1 MVPKVLNTPIPVAAD
16 DARMSDL
23 ANENRKL
30 GTRVRATLK
39 KEQVRNQYKL
49 TK

>member
-1 MVPKVLNTPIPVAAD
+1 MVLLKVLNAAVPVAAD

-30 GTRVRATLK
+30 GNKVRATLK
-39 KEQVRNQYKL
+39 KEQVRNQCK
-49 TK
+49 